1 MTGTVLSLV
10 DRPSEAVLFRSPGR
24 TIEAAEFLADVA
36 ALAGTLPAHAYV
48 ANLCQDRYWFAVG
61 LAAALLRGQVSLLS
75 GDPAPGI
82 LAGLRQDYPDCY
94 LLTDAPTLP
103 QALDPGSL
111 PTHRVQT
118 GAKRG
123 SPTVADSCPAI
134 PTRQPAVVVLTSGST
149 GRPIGTRKCWGEL
162 VARSRAAA
170 ERFALHEEAP
180 ATVLGTV
187 PPGHMYGLETT
198 ILLPLHAGVASWCG
212 PSFYPAD
219 IAAALDSLPGKRI
232 LVTTPLHLNALLRA
246 PSPRRPPEQVI
257 SATAPLEQSL
267 AASAEASWGAQ
278 VLEIFGATELGS
290 IASRRTT
297 AETDWTL
304 YPGITLH
311 APEADETAPSLS
323 APWAEPRAMSDR
335 VALTSGGRRFR
346 LLGRN
351 SDLVKLGGRRASL
364 EGLTHMLAG
373 IEGVKDAAFVAT
385 DDAARLAAFAVAP
398 DHSVAS
404 LTEALRARIDPVF
417 LPRPLVLVDALPRNA
432 LGKLPR
438 AALLAA
444 LARRGA

>member
-1 MTGTVLSLV
+1 MV
-10 DRPSEAVLFRSPGR
+10 DRPSDAVLFRSSDR
-24 TIEAAEFLADVA
+24 TIETSEFLADA
-36 ALAGTLPAHAYV
+36 TALAGTLPAHAYV

-61 LAAALLRGQVSLLS
+61 FAAALLRGQVSLLS
-75 GDPAPGI
+75 GDPAPGM
-82 LAGLRQDYPDCY
+82 LAALRGDYPDCY
-94 LLTDAPTLP
+94 LLTDAPDVP
-103 QALDPGSL
+103 QALDLGSL
-111 PTHRVQT
+111 PTHRVT
-118 GAKRG
+118 AAAKLG
-123 SPTVADSCPAI
+123 SPSVAGACPVI
-134 PTRQPAVVVLTSGST
+134 PARQPAVVVLTSGST
-149 GRPIGTRKCWGEL
+149 GRPIGTQKCWGEL

-170 ERFALHEEAP
+170 ERFALHETAP

-198 ILLPLHAGVASWCG
+198 ILLPLHAGAASWCG

-219 IAAALDSLPGKRI
+219 IAAALEHLPGERI
-232 LVTTPLHLNALLRA
+232 LVTTPLHLHALLRA
-246 PSPRRPPEQVI
+246 PSLRSPPQRVI

-267 AASAEASWGAQ
+267 ATLAESSWGTR

-304 YPGITLH
+304 YPGLTLH
-311 APEADETAPSLS
+311 ALQGDAAAPSLS
-323 APWAEPRAMSDR
+323 APYAEPRAMSDR
-335 VALTSGGRRFR
+335 VALTGDGRGFR

-364 EGLTHMLAG
+364 EGLTHLLAG
-373 IEGVKDAAFVAT
+373 IDGVKDAAFVAT
-385 DDAARLAAFAVAP
+385 DDADANSTARLAAFAVAP

-404 LTEALRARIDPVF
+404 LTEALRARIDPIF
-417 LPRPLVLVDALPRNA
+417 LPRPLVLLDALPRNA

-444 LARRGA
+444 LASRGA